1 MSEINIDKIGLKVGL
16 EIHQQLSTGKKLFCN
31 CNIEEKNEYTAKFS
45 RRLRASKS
53 ELGEYDPAAIFEKT
67 KSKTMIYYTNP
78 TSTCLLEQDEEPP
91 HELNSE
97 AKKTALLISSALN
110 SKIFREI
117 YPMRKMV
124 IDGSNTSGFQ
134 RTMLVSQGG
143 FLYVD
148 GEKIGIQTICLE
160 EDAAKLLQDSEGKRE
175 YSLERLGI
183 PLVEIATE
191 PVMASPSKI
200 RKIALSLGRLLRTT
214 KKVTRGL
221 GSIRQDVNVSIKD
234 GEVVEVKGVQ
244 QLDQLEKV
252 VEYEAK
258 RQQGLLL
265 ISEKLKNL
273 NVEDISKEN
282 DVFDVTEIFRKSKSK
297 IIKKAFESNSDIR
310 AIRIK
315 NFSGMFAYS
324 PYEGIRIGKELG
336 QQVRFFGI
344 GGIFHSDE
352 LPNYGIEKTEM
363 EQVTKLLKLNDK
375 DGYVIIAGEKS
386 KINFAIDSVINRIK
400 EAKKGIPTETRQA
413 TATGETVYLR
423 PKPGASR
430 MYPETDIPPI
440 ILSEEEIKNSKTNV
454 PKSWDESLQE
464 LQQKY
469 QLNTQLAEQ
478 IFDSEYLNL
487 FEKICTNKKNSPNF
501 VASTLCSTITNL
513 QRKGL
518 NLNLLK
524 SQEIIKSFEFL
535 TTGKIS
541 KESMEIIF
549 ELIMSGKTKSVEES
563 IDKSSLKNIDGEELD
578 HILEKVINDNMN
590 ILQAQGHHAVGALMG
605 IAMKSVRGKA
615 SGEKINQLLKE
626 KINKYLRN
634 NKE

>member
-1 MSEINIDKIGLKVGL
+1 
-16 EIHQQLSTGKKLFCN
+16 
-31 CNIEEKNEYTAKFS
+31 
-45 RRLRASKS
+45 
-53 ELGEYDPAAIFEKT
+53 
-67 KSKTMIYYTNP
+67 
-78 TSTCLLEQDEEPP
+78 
-91 HELNSE
+91 
-97 AKKTALLISSALN
+97 
-110 SKIFREI
+110 
-117 YPMRKMV
+117 
-124 IDGSNTSGFQ
+124 
-134 RTMLVSQGG
+134 
-143 FLYVD
+143 
-148 GEKIGIQTICLE
+148 
-160 EDAAKLLQDSEGKRE
+160 
-175 YSLERLGI
+175 
-183 PLVEIATE
+183 
-191 PVMASPSKI
+191 
-200 RKIALSLGRLLRTT
+200 
-214 KKVTRGL
+214 
-221 GSIRQDVNVSIKD
+221 
-234 GEVVEVKGVQ
+234 
-244 QLDQLEKV
+244 
-252 VEYEAK
+252 
-258 RQQGLLL
+258 
-265 ISEKLKNL
+265 
-273 NVEDISKEN
+273 
-282 DVFDVTEIFRKSKSK
+282 
-297 IIKKAFESNSDIR
+297 
-310 AIRIK
+310 
-315 NFSGMFAYS
+315 
-324 PYEGIRIGKELG
+324 
-336 QQVRFFGI
+336 
-344 GGIFHSDE
+344 
-352 LPNYGIEKTEM
+352 M

-501 VASTLCSTITNL
+501 VASTLYSTITNL

-518 NLNLLK
+518 DSNLLK
-524 SQEIIKSFEFL
+524 PQEIIKSFEFL